1 MRADEVVMLV
11 LHARDREM
19 IAGRTLL
26 QKTIYF
32 LNEKNELGIE
42 FVPYYYGPYSA
53 EIADAVES
61 LKASGIVK
69 EVVEEFPPSNT
80 SVGFERRRY
89 TYQLASIGNKIAE
102 NLKEKYPQEVKD
114 IENTLSSMK
123 ELDGSENY
131 INLSI
136 AAKMYHILT
145 IENKPMT
152 IYEIQEE
159 AEFLGWDIGEHV
171 ADDALNFLKG
181 LDMV

>member
-11 LHARDREM
+11 LHASDRKM
-19 IAGRTLL
+19 VAGRTLL

-32 LNEKNELGIE
+32 LNEKNKLGIE

-69 EVVEEFPPSNT
+69 EGVEEVPPFNT
-80 SVGFERRRY
+80 SVGFELRRY
-89 TYQLASIGNKIAE
+89 TYQLASIGKKIAE
-102 NLKEKYPQEVKD
+102 NLKGKYPQEVED

-123 ELDGSENY
+123 GLDDAENY

-152 IYEIQEE
+152 VYEIQEE
-159 AEFLGWDIGEHV
+159 AEFLGWNIGENV
-171 ADDALNFLKG
+171 ADKALNFLKG
-181 LDMV
+181 LEMV